1 MAETETIFY
10 DGDCGLCHRGVM
22 FVVRRDRDAERF
34 AYAPLGGETFTQAL
48 PTEQQADLPDSI
60 VVHTSDGRLLTRSE
74 ATRHILRRLGGV
86 WSLAAAVMGVVPR
99 GLRDWA
105 YQGVASIRHR
115 IFKKPA
121 GACPVL
127 PEDLRGRFLP

>member
-10 DGDCGLCHRGVM
+10 DGDCGLCHRGVK
-22 FVVRRDRDAERF
+22 FVVRCDHDGKRF
-34 AYAPLGGETFTQAL
+34 AFAPLGGETFTQKLSA
-48 PTEQQADLPDSI
+48 EQRTALPDSI
-60 VVHTSDGRLLTRSE
+60 VVHTADGRLLTRSE

-86 WSLAAAVMGVVPR
+86 WSVAAAVMGVAPR
-99 GLRDWA
+99 GLRDWG
-105 YQGVASIRHR
+105 YRGVASIRHR

-127 PEDLRGRFLP
+127 PEDLRKRFLP